1 MSIEKWCCYIHTF
14 SVPLDKVAPC
24 SRLKYYDALVD
35 TRAFRDI
42 LKGLS
47 RHPDASFLFFNS
59 LPFHIPWACERS
71 ACKSHTRGEGGRENN
86 SSRES
91 RGIPL
96 GGAPFGQLCEEREIK
111 NKKKRKLRDKT
122 SSISRV
128 PTESC
133 WIGGINY
140 VVVSLRSRRSTREG

>member
-14 SVPLDKVAPC
+14 SVSLDKVAPC

-47 RHPDASFLFFNS
+47 RNPDASFLFFNS
-59 LPFHIPWACERS
+59 LYPFIYVEPVKGQRVRVTRVVREAARTTRLASLVPSLWAEPHSDSCVKNG
-71 ACKSHTRGEGGRENN
+71 KS
-86 SSRES
+86 
-91 RGIPL
+91 
-96 GGAPFGQLCEEREIK
+96 K
-111 NKKKRKLRDKT
+111 KKKRKLRDKT

-133 WIGGINY
+133 WIGGSNY